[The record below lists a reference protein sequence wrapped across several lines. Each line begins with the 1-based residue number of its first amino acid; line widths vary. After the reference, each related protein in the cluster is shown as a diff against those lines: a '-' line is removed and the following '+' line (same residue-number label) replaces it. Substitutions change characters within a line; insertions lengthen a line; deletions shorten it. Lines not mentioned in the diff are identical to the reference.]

1 MSILRGN
8 RLGFQGWLLA
18 GLWAVA
24 GLAVQIA
31 IGGEAKEAKPAASEP
46 ELSDLPVA
54 KWLPKPYAIPNAEA
68 KTEAEMK
75 PYTEAL
81 VNSDIKFDL
90 VPIRGGKFKMGSPPG
105 EKGRK
110 DDEGPQVEVVIDPFW
125 MGKCEVTWEEYETWS
140 FELDRQIRKAKQLN
154 STEWDKLAD
163 AIARPTKPYTDMTF
177 DMGKTGRPAI
187 CMTHYSAQMYCK
199 WLSAKTGRYYRLP
212 TEAEWEYACRAGRPG
227 PYGIL
232 GAPAVGQGNFNTVS
246 NSAQAG
252 GWAQSPSDGFDSPS
266 PAASFLPNRLG
277 LFDMHGNAWEWCAD
291 WYEAGSYRRSASV
304 DPTGPSQGSE
314 HVMRGG
320 SWRFRESYARSAN
333 RAGMAADW
341 CSDDV
346 GFRVA
351 LDYAA
356 AFASPGLA
364 PTRCP

>member
-212 TEAEWEYACRAGRPG
+212 TEAEWEYACRAGTTTRYYWGNIVNDEYCAYKGKPG
-227 PYGIL
+227 WKL
-232 GAPAVGQGNFNTVS
+232 LS
-246 NSAQAG
+246 G
-252 GWAQSPSDGFDSPS
+252 GRKP
-266 PAASFLPNRLG
+266 
-277 LFDMHGNAWEWCAD
+277 NAWGLHDMSGNLAEWCSD
-291 WYEAGSYRRSASV
+291 YFDAGYYKMSPEKN
-304 DPTGPSQGSE
+304 PTGPREGKNR
-314 HVMRGG
+314 VARGG
-320 SWRFRESYARSAN
+320 SWAWDGHSVSSMYRLSFPPDEKGN
-333 RAGMAADW
+333 LL
-341 CSDDV
+341 
-346 GFRVA
+346 GFRLVMT
-351 LDYAA
+351 D
-356 AFASPGLA
+356 
-364 PTRCP
+364 

>member
-1 MSILRGN
+1 MQWSGRVRGLCSVVFGVLQLGWGIGLMLGLGCLLISGWQGLMDATD
-8 RLGFQGWLLA
+8 RLGTDPGRAWLFEDPAESRPPDLSGFA
-18 GLWAVA
+18 VEDRRVTSPLGLR
-24 GLAVQIA
+24 
-31 IGGEAKEAKPAASEP
+31 
-46 ELSDLPVA
+46 
-54 KWLPKPYAIPNAEA
+54 
-68 KTEAEMK
+68 
-75 PYTEAL
+75 L
-81 VNSDIKFDL
+81 VL
-90 VPIRGGKFKMGSPPG
+90 VPPGEFVMGSPPTEDRRG
-105 EKGRK
+105 C
-110 DDEGPQVEVVIDPFW
+110 DELPHRVRISRAFYLGAT
-125 MGKCEVTWEEYETWS
+125 EVTVRQFRCFVSETGYQTEAEQDPSRLILW
-140 FELDRQIRKAKQLN
+140 LDCANAASDPGPRSWRSPWHAQGEDHPVVCVTWNDAAAFCA
-154 STEWDKLAD
+154 WLAE
-163 AIARPTKPYTDMTF
+163 KE
-177 DMGKTGRPAI
+177 GRP
-187 CMTHYSAQMYCK
+187 
-199 WLSAKTGRYYRLP
+199 YRLP

-314 HVMRGG
+314 RVMRGG